1 MNIPNNPLFG
11 SQFESQIQQL
21 LKIDARKKT
30 QLEDQQKN
38 ITAKK
43 KALSDIGSKLSSLSS
58 LLTSFK
64 ESPAENFEPLA
75 GTSTNPDAINIIS
88 TGGLDRTGNY
98 SISVGQ
104 LAKRDI
110 VLSDKIASTGT
121 DFNAAGSG
129 SFDISVGSE
138 DSVSINIDTSG
149 LDNHQVLEAIAAKV
163 NDAYGDKVQA
173 AVYELG
179 KGNSKLSFK
188 SVETGEE
195 NRVQISNKQGDFNQ
209 LNLTNEF
216 SAGEL
221 NARFTIDNITFER
234 SSNLIDD
241 VIDGFT
247 FELKQTTDAVEQL
260 NITRDTEAARKNVED
275 FIERFNEV
283 NDLIRSKT
291 YLNGETGEQGLL
303 QSERTV
309 RTLSY
314 SLRQTLFMPVASA
327 AGSGV
332 NSLADIGIEIGQDG
346 SMSLADSE
354 ALETAL
360 NENPQAVNQLFSA
373 EDGIAAKLQKNV
385 ESYISEKV
393 GGSSIFDSLQ
403 NSFDRKI
410 ERLDNRI
417 ESQVDYLDKREEQLR
432 AQFAELSKVIEQ
444 GQKQFNSILNF
455 RNRLGL

>member
-393 GGSSIFDSLQ
+393 G
-403 NSFDRKI
+403 
-410 ERLDNRI
+410 
-417 ESQVDYLDKREEQLR
+417 
-432 AQFAELSKVIEQ
+432 
-444 GQKQFNSILNF
+444 
-455 RNRLGL
+455 